1 MRLPSVRVVL
11 RDSLSS
17 GSLRQ
22 HGTGELW
29 AEPIP
34 RPYKRAEEN
43 ARLLYGHFGMAF
55 SLYMQ
60 PVRNFNLTELEFFSS
75 SSYMRFSSYM
85 RSVFT
90 LFAIF
95 AHALNSLI
103 VRTGVDCC
111 CPNHSVAVWLVAV
124 PHCRCSDP
132 PAGSGSGNCV
142 DRAPDPTDIAACNR
156 ELSKKGGVFTA
167 KYATDA
173 KLNESQR
180 NICAS
185 GQCIGP

>member
-1 MRLPSVRVVL
+1 
-11 RDSLSS
+11 
-17 GSLRQ
+17 
-22 HGTGELW
+22 
-29 AEPIP
+29 
-34 RPYKRAEEN
+34 
-43 ARLLYGHFGMAF
+43 
-55 SLYMQ
+55 MQ
-60 PVRNFNLTELEFFSS
+60 PVRNFNMTKLEFFSS
-75 SSYMRFSSYM
+75 SSYM

-156 ELSKKGGVFTA
+156 ELSKAGFLPQSTPR
-167 KYATDA
+167 TQ
-173 KLNESQR
+173 S
-180 NICAS
+180 
-185 GQCIGP
+185 